1 MCPPCELMC
10 CARDTVYT
18 VRGAWGSWGAWD
30 AHRED
35 QSSLDFFLFRKHG
48 SSGLLL
54 VSTVFLHICHWSR
67 IQWREK
73 KMTPAVYHEQWS
85 RPKTR
90 NREYGSSN
98 SSGCPGSVHAVAS
111 ALLTGSQGLSHGTIF
126 HFWSLFSYVEL
137 DQKWN
142 WSLEFLTRPRKKRQL
157 VFGKSLLFSKNP
169 SRCFCYLL

>member
-10 CARDTVYT
+10 CAWNAVYIA
-18 VRGAWGSWGAWD
+18 RGAWGSWGAWD

-35 QSSLDFFLFRKHG
+35 QSSVDFFLFRKHG

-90 NREYGSSN
+90 SHDYGSSTR
-98 SSGCPGSVHAVAS
+98 SGCPGSVHAVAS
-111 ALLTGSQGLSHGTIF
+111 ALLTGSQGLPAALTWHHLPFLISFLLRGIGSKMELVSGISHKAQKEKRTCIWWEPTI
-126 HFWSLFSYVEL
+126 
-137 DQKWN
+137 
-142 WSLEFLTRPRKKRQL
+142 
-157 VFGKSLLFSKNP
+157 
-169 SRCFCYLL
+169 